1 MTVTTYQGW
10 VNDGKPWK
18 NCQPIND
25 FIATLQRHGYTGPT
39 AGIGDQSHLTATPPE
54 DHCPYSHTPWP
65 GVQPYPYVMA
75 IDIMGGEG
83 LDLIRLG
90 GLIFNDKNSNVP
102 GTEPIKY
109 MNWTDSDNNCFHD
122 SWQPNHTR
130 YNSSDR
136 GHIHISFRT
145 DYVTS
150 NRMAIYDPYGGTP
163 TPPPGEDDDMGMHY
177 VAVSD
182 GSGSIYLAPGYAAPS
197 GRMAAYGLNKGT
209 YAAYHAIVPVAN
221 TVTMDQASVDL
232 YYDLDPQPWPAGGGS
247 GPVPSPGNYTIN
259 LSGVASPE

>member
-65 GVQPYPYVMA
+65 GVQPYPFVMA

-109 MNWTDSDNNCFHD
+109 MNWTDSANNCFHD

-150 NRMAIYDPYGGTP
+150 NRMAIYDPYGSST
-163 TPPPGEDDDMGMHY
+163 EDEDMPYFLASDD
-177 VAVSD
+177 SQ
-182 GSGSIYLAPGYAAPS
+182 SIYLVTGATAPS
-197 GRMAAYGLNKGT
+197 GKIAAYGLSLDQWNAHKALGLKS
-209 YAAYHAIVPVAN
+209 
-221 TVTMDQASVDL
+221 VTLTTLSGSM
-232 YYDLDPQPWPAGGGS
+232 YDTNPQPWPAGGGGS
-247 GPVPSPGNYTIN
+247 GPAPSPANYTIN